1 MDEKYHVHLNTS
13 EITGQHTCADIG
25 YYCGKVHWP
34 REEKTKK
41 VLQCFWRSV
50 EGVFGNLAFLVSGF
64 VFCSVLLAMAG
75 DQRRSEREMCH
86 QRRICFAAPAAV
98 VVVFVVVAAILVAA
112 PREWNYYILPL

>member
-1 MDEKYHVHLNTS
+1 MFIRIQQANTLR
-13 EITGQHTCADIG
+13 G
-25 YYCGKVHWP
+25 YRLLLRQGALDLPHP
-34 REEKTKK
+34 QKK
-41 VLQCFWRSV
+41 GFAVLLAFYVGCFW
-50 EGVFGNLAFLVSGF
+50 GILAFLVSGF

-98 VVVFVVVAAILVAA
+98 VVVVFVAAILVAA